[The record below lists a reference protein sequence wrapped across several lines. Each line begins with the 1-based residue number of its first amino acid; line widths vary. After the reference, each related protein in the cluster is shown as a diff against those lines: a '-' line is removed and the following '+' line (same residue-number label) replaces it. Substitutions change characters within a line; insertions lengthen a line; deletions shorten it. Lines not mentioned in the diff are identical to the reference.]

1 MDISSLHYDFKIKMD
16 RVDTLSNQDFNAA
29 EID

>member
-1 MDISSLHYDFKIKMD
+1 MNIQSFHYEFKLKMD
-16 RVDTLSNQDFNAA
+16 RVDTMSSTDFNAA